1 MDSPGRHVLFLA
13 RKIGVREAGSDG
25 EAAAASY
32 VKRSMNESG
41 VGAEEEVFSCWRS
54 DQPALALICLACVGA
69 YLLFRL
75 SYLSCLLLGFATF
88 LCFQMETYSWAV
100 VSKLFP
106 RSRAANVVGRVDP
119 EGETRHRVVLV
130 ANYDTGRTSPLGRPV
145 LARTYRFIYILVFV
159 SVLMVAALGFIGFF
173 GSLAKIHRHTLFVIW
188 ICFAPFAIILS
199 AFCGLLLWG
208 EVFGTSSP
216 GANDNAS
223 GVGVMLS
230 AIDYVADEPL
240 EFTEVWGVATARGFA
255 GGRGVVSL
263 LRRHRALLRGAD
275 FISIDHAGRGDIAFM
290 RREGPL
296 LGYAPSRGLRRTVV
310 RAAGK
315 TPGVN
320 IRKGRCRVKKGDAV
334 AARARGRKAIT
345 VGGVSGGS
353 YPGWRRSDD
362 VYHNV
367 DTDTLEK
374 TARLVRSVLEEIDRS
389 QRGSRKRESPSPAS
403 LSGRA
408 DSPAGNSED
417 PDQVD

>member
-1 MDSPGRHVLFLA
+1 MDSPVRHVLFLA

-41 VGAEEEVFSCWRS
+41 VDAEEEVFSCWRS
-54 DQPALALICLACVGA
+54 DQPGLALICLACVGA

-119 EGETRHRVVLV
+119 GGETRHRVVLV
-130 ANYDTGRTSPLGRPV
+130 ANYDTSRTSPLGRPV
-145 LARTYRFIYILVFV
+145 LARTYRLIYILVFV

-173 GSLAKIHRHTLFVIW
+173 GSLAKIHRSHALRDLDMLRAFRHPPGRVLRSSALGRDIRYQFSRCQRQRLRRRCHALDTRLTS
-188 ICFAPFAIILS
+188 PTSLS
-199 AFCGLLLWG
+199 SL
-208 EVFGTSSP
+208 P
-216 GANDNAS
+216 RYGA
-223 GVGVMLS
+223 L
-230 AIDYVADEPL
+230 PPR
-240 EFTEVWGVATARGFA
+240 RGFA

-263 LRRHRALLRGAD
+263 MRRHRALLRGAD

-296 LGYAPSRGLRRTVV
+296 LGYAPGRGLRRTVV

-320 IRKGRCRVKKGDAV
+320 IRKGRCRVKKGDACCREGKGEKGHYHRWCFRGLLSGV
-334 AARARGRKAIT
+334 AALGRR
-345 VGGVSGGS
+345 V
-353 YPGWRRSDD
+353 P
-362 VYHNV
+362 
-367 DTDTLEK
+367 
-374 TARLVRSVLEEIDRS
+374 
-389 QRGSRKRESPSPAS
+389 QR
-403 LSGRA
+403 
-408 DSPAGNSED
+408 
-417 PDQVD
+417 